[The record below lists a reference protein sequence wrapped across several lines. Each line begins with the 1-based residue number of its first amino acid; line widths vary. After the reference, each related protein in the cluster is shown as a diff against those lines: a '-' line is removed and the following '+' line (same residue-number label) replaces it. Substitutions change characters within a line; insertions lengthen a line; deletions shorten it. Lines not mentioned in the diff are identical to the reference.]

1 MKKINMK
8 SLKSINRW
16 ILKLTFPAVV
26 LTVAAPALFAQ
37 IKIGEIEI
45 NGIKRPKI
53 TKRKN
58 PPGNNESQNP
68 QPETKTDG
76 QTTNSTTRSTADE
89 PPEWWLNVMLGDIG
103 TAKEEVDTYTR
114 EGKMYLVSSA
124 SAPWLLRAVSEKAR
138 TEFAVDKKFNDWRKA
153 NAGNKF
159 DTALDALAASAAK
172 KLPGYI
178 PNNNN
183 FANRDVALEK
193 MMKAQLK
200 NLATL
205 QQFKIGLFHA
215 SWVIEKNDAGLPA
228 NRYREA
234 YIWAKDSADD
244 HNYCHLYGFVVKQDY
259 AGGGTYGAT
268 GIYLN
273 TDALFGC
280 PAN

>member
-1 MKKINMK
+1 MK
-8 SLKSINRW
+8 SLNFLHRTIVQTVF
-16 ILKLTFPAVV
+16 LAVV
-26 LTVAAPALFAQ
+26 LAIAAPVLFAQ

-53 TKRKN
+53 KKTKN
-58 PPGNNESQNP
+58 PPGNSENQNP
-68 QPETKTDG
+68 QPETEPENQATVSKT
-76 QTTNSTTRSTADE
+76 DE

-114 EGKMYLVSSA
+114 EGKMYLVSSP
-124 SAPWLLRAVSEKAR
+124 SAPWLLRAVSQKAR
-138 TEFAVDKKFNDWRKA
+138 EEFAVDKKFNDWRKA

-172 KLPGYI
+172 KLPAYI

-183 FANRDVALEK
+183 FAYRDAALEQ
-193 MMKAQLK
+193 MMKARLK
-200 NLATL
+200 NPATL
-205 QQFKIGLFHA
+205 KQFKIGLFHA
-215 SWVIEKNDAGLPA
+215 AWVIEKNDSGLPA

-244 HNYCHLYGFVVKQDY
+244 HNYCHLYGFVVQQDY

-268 GIYLN
+268 TVYLN

-280 PAN
+280 PAS